1 MLDPMLCPPELSHSA
16 TFKQPS
22 WILNTATK
30 NVGPLQ
36 QRPCREPS
44 EAVAHRVLM
53 SKATGCTR
61 RAVPQIVVEVALLFW
76 DAGHP
81 SLQKRS
87 SGALRIQLPF
97 KSKHR
102 VDGHTPAAASCAVC
116 TERLAGVDE
125 AETLCPI
132 CTAVGLRCCLFLRMQ
147 DSAL

>member
-22 WILNTATK
+22 WILNTATE

-61 RAVPQIVVEVALLFW
+61 RAVSQTRALNNKDCKTQPLW
-76 DAGHP
+76 PAADRLQGVYIGHP
-81 SLQKRS
+81 V
-87 SGALRIQLPF
+87 LP
-97 KSKHR
+97 
-102 VDGHTPAAASCAVC
+102 CA
-116 TERLAGVDE
+116 TLA
-125 AETLCPI
+125 C
-132 CTAVGLRCCLFLRMQ
+132 R
-147 DSAL
+147 